1 MKRSPSPTRWISCTP
16 ACYDTLRY
24 PPDRDQNSPMARPST
39 RSKTL
44 QPRLRPRWRH
54 RTFPLRM
61 YANSSETD
69 MLTQPVCKNLCR
81 SSKSGKTL
89 ARCARRLECRWRERT
104 RKLRCSTAEPQHPAD
119 AQGSEFLAEIDDA
132 VMKNLRADDIR
143 FYGTATVQNQQP
155 DEKTQ
160 SVRRQRRRSKEDTKL
175 SLDYLLKTYESHNR
189 SHLAIIAPS

>member
-1 MKRSPSPTRWISCTP
+1 MVSCSNANADHY
-16 ACYDTLRY
+16 ACANVRKVKVTHLRDT
-24 PPDRDQNSPMARPST
+24 
-39 RSKTL
+39 
-44 QPRLRPRWRH
+44 
-54 RTFPLRM
+54 
-61 YANSSETD
+61 
-69 MLTQPVCKNLCR
+69 
-81 SSKSGKTL
+81 
-89 ARCARRLECRWRERT
+89 ARRLECRWRERT

-189 SHLAIIAPS
+189 SHLAIIVPS